1 MVLSCFFFYY
11 SSFKIK
17 KKQFRG
23 GFVILLFVNFHKI
36 CMKTKKWSETRWASF
51 LAHWNSHFKKQIVKD
66 VDIKIYWSYSLLVII
81 GKSKSWVNNNFI
93 PLFLIKC
100 VFSYTGWAR
109 LIRSHSSARFSFE
122 LSGNSNYII
131 HCNSNYVQNF
141 ELEIN
146 SI

>member
-1 MVLSCFFFYY
+1 MTEIP
-11 SSFKIK
+11 IK
-17 KKQFRG
+17 FDFMTEVQ
-23 GFVILLFVNFHKI
+23 N
-36 CMKTKKWSETRWASF
+36 
-51 LAHWNSHFKKQIVKD
+51 VKLE
-66 VDIKIYWSYSLLVII
+66 S
-81 GKSKSWVNNNFI
+81 
-93 PLFLIKC
+93 
-100 VFSYTGWAR
+100 TGWAR